1 MAYSLGPF
9 AGVGLDAALLGALIE
24 DHERRRAPAMRRLWG
39 YYRNALRED
48 STGRVRPAQEEG
60 LPARFRGRRRGEDD
74 RDDQK
79 ERVIENDIAWRVHA
93 MVDFMFGRPV
103 TVASQ
108 VADAGRRAEIGRV
121 LDGVWEGSGGI
132 ALLQDMALLGA
143 VYGHVDLLLRA
154 GSAAGDSVGVGG
166 GGAVRVEVVEPTRG
180 IPLVSARDFR
190 ALDAFVVRLERE
202 TTEVTREAEGGRA
215 GLARLGLRWRSSARR
230 GREEVLEVF
239 SASVRQL
246 YVSGRLVEEEEH
258 GLGETPVAHIQNI
271 SQPLEYEGLSEVEP
285 LIPLQD
291 ELNTRLS
298 DRAHRVT
305 MQSFQMYLAKG
316 LEGFAGAP
324 IGAGMVW
331 ATENEQASVDA
342 IGGDAASPSEES
354 HIRELRE
361 AMDKASSVTPIVTGV
376 LSKVGN
382 LSSENAL
389 RVTLQGMLTKT
400 ARKRVTYGRGIAAM
414 SRMALTALD
423 RMGVFRTS
431 EEERAVRV
439 VWPDPLPRS
448 ERERLEEARLKR
460 ELGVAED
467 VVLAELGYAVGDEG
481 VV

>member
-9 AGVGLDAALLGALIE
+9 AEVGLDAALLGALLE
-24 DHERRRAPAMRRLWG
+24 DHARRREPRMRRLWG

-48 STGRVRPAQEEG
+48 ETGRMRAWQEQG
-60 LPARFRGRRRGEDD
+60 LPARFKRRKRGSDD

-79 ERVIENDIAWRVHA
+79 ERVVENDIAWRVHA
-93 MVDFMFGRPV
+93 MVDFLFGRPV

-108 VADAGRRAEIGRV
+108 VEDGARRREIGRV
-121 LDGVWEGSGGI
+121 LDGVWEASGGI
-132 ALLQDMALLGA
+132 SLLQDMALLGA
-143 VYGHVDLLLRA
+143 VYGHADLLLRA
-154 GSAAGDSVGVGG
+154 SGRG
-166 GGAVRVEVVEPTRG
+166 VRVEVVEPTRG
-180 IPLVSARDFR
+180 IPLVSARDYR
-190 ALDAFVVRLERE
+190 ALDAFVVRFERE
-202 TTEVTREAEGGRA
+202 TTEVEREADAARGA
-215 GLARLGLRWRSSARR
+215 LARLGMRWRSGARR
-230 GREEVLEVF
+230 GREEVVEVF
-239 SASVRQL
+239 SARARQL
-246 YVSGRLVEEEEH
+246 YVDGRLREEDEH
-258 GLGETPVAHIQNI
+258 GLGEIPIAHVQNI
-271 SQPLEYEGLSEVEP
+271 GQPLEYEGLSEVEP
-285 LIPLQD
+285 LLSLQD

-316 LEGFAGAP
+316 LDGFVGAP
-324 IGAGMVW
+324 IGPGMVW
-331 ATENEQASVDA
+331 STDNEEASVDA
-342 IGGDAASPSEES
+342 IGGDMAAPSEES
-354 HIRELRE
+354 HIREVRE
-361 AMDKASSVTPIVTGV
+361 AMDKASGVTPLVTGV

-431 EEERAVRV
+431 EDERGVRV
-439 VWPDPLPRS
+439 VWPEAMPRS

-467 VVLAELGYAVGDEG
+467 VVLAELGYGVGDEG

>member
-1 MAYSLGPF
+1 MAYSLEPF
-9 AGVGLDAALLGALIE
+9 GEIGLDEALLGALIE
-24 DHERRRAPAMRRLWG
+24 DHARRRTPMLRRLWA
-39 YYRNALRED
+39 YYRNAMRLD
-48 STGRVRPAQEEG
+48 GAGLGRLAQEEG
-60 LPARFRGRRRGEDD
+60 LPLRFRGRRRDGDD
-74 RDDQK
+74 RDDQN

-93 MVDFMFGRPV
+93 MVDFMFGRAV
-103 TVASQ
+103 SVVSQ
-108 VADAGRRAEIGRV
+108 VEDASRRREIGRV
-121 LDGVWEGSGGI
+121 LDGVWEASGGI
-132 ALLQDMALLGA
+132 GLFQDMALLGA
-143 VYGHVDLLLRA
+143 VYGHVDLLLRT
-154 GSAAGDSVGVGG
+154 GTGG
-166 GGAVRVEVVEPTRG
+166 VRVEVVEPARG

-190 ALDAFVVRLERE
+190 TLDAFVVRFERE
-202 TTEVTREAEGGRA
+202 TTRVTREADGGRA
-215 GLARLGLRWRSSARR
+215 GLSRLGPRWRSSAQR
-230 GREEVLEVF
+230 GREEVVEVF
-239 SASVRQL
+239 SARARQL
-246 YVSGRLVEEEEH
+246 YVDGRLREEEEH
-258 GLGETPVAHIQNI
+258 GLGEVPVAHIQNI

-331 ATENEQASVDA
+331 ATDNEQASVDA

-400 ARKRVTYGRGIAAM
+400 ARKRVTYGRGISAM
-414 SRMALTALD
+414 SRMALAALD
-423 RMGVFRTS
+423 GMGVFRTS
-431 EEERAVRV
+431 ESERAVRV

-460 ELGVAED
+460 ELGVAGD
-467 VVLAELGYAVGDEG
+467 VVLAELGYGVGDEG